1 MSREPRNAV
10 PVGCEPFDFSR
21 WAFLS
26 APLAAVLAACRVLL
40 AEQQDMP
47 AHLMAG
53 LALESG
59 GIKVHV
65 PAGQDPMERELAVRG
80 LLARW
85 HRIDVHDW
93 PLPMNLVGFAGG
105 AA

>member
-1 MSREPRNAV
+1 MRNTV
-10 PVGCEPFDFSR
+10 PGGREPFDFSR

-26 APLAAVLAACRVLL
+26 APLVAVLAACRVQL
-40 AEQQDMP
+40 AERQDMP

-53 LALESG
+53 LALEAG
-59 GIKVHV
+59 RIEVRV

-85 HRIDVHDW
+85 NSIDVRDW
-93 PLPMNLVGFAGG
+93 PLPMNLAGFAGG
-105 AA
+105 AS

>member
-1 MSREPRNAV
+1 MQHTV
-10 PVGCEPFDFSR
+10 PGGREPFDFSR

-26 APLAAVLAACRVLL
+26 APLVAVLAACRVQL
-40 AEQQDMP
+40 AEQHDMP

-53 LALESG
+53 LALERG

-65 PAGQDPMERELAVRG
+65 PVGQDSMERELAVRG

-93 PLPMNLVGFAGG
+93 PLPMNISRAAVGG
-105 AA
+105 AQ